1 MSEEDAIRRAVSA
14 SLRRQ
19 FQQGSSRE
27 VIDETD
33 VNAVPEGGSL
43 IIPAGALVTP
53 LAQSTAL
60 SRHVKLIPAGEAKKS
75 APENAVVALG
85 ADHGGYG
92 MKEMLKADLQ
102 SRYTVI
108 DCGTNSGESVD
119 YPDFAL
125 AVAELVSNGRAW
137 RGIMIDGA
145 GIGSCMVANKVPGV
159 RAALCYDYAT
169 AVNSRE
175 HNDANY
181 LTLGAGLI
189 GSALAKQIVDT
200 WLKTE
205 FGGGRHAKRV
215 DKIMAVEKNIGHDRR
230 SPSGKDRKVGGRS
243 RMIFGWLSW
252 SVPSASRPFRRRT
265 F

>member
-1 MSEEDAIRRAVSA
+1 MSEEDAIRRAVA
-14 SLRRQ
+14 ESLRRHLKPQ
-19 FQQGSSRE
+19 NARPI
-27 VIDETD
+27 IDED
-33 VNAVPEGGSL
+33 AINAVAEGGTL
-43 IIPAGALVTP
+43 TLPDGALVTP
-53 LAQSTAL
+53 LAQTMAMM
-60 SRHVKLIPAGEAKKS
+60 RRIKLVPASEIASVPVEGQT
-75 APENAVVALG
+75 VAIG
-85 ADHGGYG
+85 ADHGGFP
-92 MKEMLKADLQ
+92 MKEMIKADLQ

-108 DCGTNSGESVD
+108 DCGTDSTASVD

-125 AVAELVSNGRAW
+125 AVAQMVSSGRAW

-159 RAALCYDYAT
+159 RAALCYDNTT

-200 WLKTE
+200 WLKTD

-215 DKIMAVEKNIGHDRR
+215 EKIMEVEKR
-230 SPSGKDRKVGGRS
+230 
-243 RMIFGWLSW
+243 
-252 SVPSASRPFRRRT
+252 FRGS
-265 F
+265 